1 MNTPATRIGPQPSPQ
16 EAVLQTP
23 RGSIH
28 FGKLLL
34 AAQETQR
41 MSSEPGPAKRPCGNG
56 DTPIWRIRFGNIAQ
70 IGTLV
75 TSLTALFGG
84 AAWLHGWDK
93 ERRAEALVQGLREGE
108 RAQLLR
114 SITETMNGHTIAL
127 SDLVKTIGSTREDVR
142 RLEGKV
148 DRLGSR

>member
-1 MNTPATRIGPQPSPQ
+1 
-16 EAVLQTP
+16 
-23 RGSIH
+23 
-28 FGKLLL
+28 
-34 AAQETQR
+34 